1 MKRNIHITPKEPS
14 WKEGLMNSPVLT
26 AKPDEKGYLPSYL
39 DGIYPEGRE
48 AMMPGGRFYN
58 MFSAGENNVL
68 KQTEVAGNV
77 IPPKAYAVDSSA
89 ILAYNFFHWVSPE
102 HPLHFSDGKT
112 YDKVYFMVRMPVLK
126 SNPDSAEQMDVVLI
140 NDDCHSMLCFK
151 STMTEYTEY
160 GTAKFAEAYTK
171 HESYY
176 NNHFEDNFIEYIKNF
191 RNVDH
196 VYNGGIVQMV
206 KQLIAVTNLH
216 QSNYA
221 MVDMLAL
228 NEFIEPKV
236 AQELQKAVLDI
247 KFSNIL
253 YVLGADNENGLV
265 PISKAMDYI
274 NLLAHFRSTPRF
286 DSTIWQYFVLPNYAY
301 NYNDMLAIVRS
312 QMPDGLAEYLEA
324 RYPDLYSWKE
334 KTCPIYRAN

>member
-1 MKRNIHITPKEPS
+1 MKRNLQITPKES
-14 WKEGLMNSPVLT
+14 AWRNALMNSPVLT

-39 DGIYPEGRE
+39 DGIYPVGRA
-48 AMMPGGRFYN
+48 AMMPDGKFYR
-58 MFSAGENNVL
+58 MFNVGEKSVFNP
-68 KQTEVAGNV
+68 TEIAGNE

-126 SNPDSAEQMDVVLI
+126 SNPDSPEQMEVVLV
-140 NDDCHSMLCFK
+140 NDDCHSILCFK

-160 GTAKFAEAYTK
+160 GTAKFADAYTK

-176 NNHFEDNFIEYIKNF
+176 NNHFEDSFIEYIKNF

-196 VYNGGIVQMV
+196 AYNKGIAQMV
-206 KQLIAVTNLH
+206 KHLIAITNLQ
-216 QSNYA
+216 QSKYA
-221 MVDMLAL
+221 MTDMLTL

-236 AQELQKAVLDI
+236 AQQLQKAVLNI

-253 YVLGADNENGLV
+253 YILGADNENGLV
-265 PISKAMDYI
+265 PISKSMDYI

-301 NYNDMLAIVRS
+301 NYNDMLAIMRS
-312 QMPDGLAEYLEA
+312 QMPDGLADYLEA
-324 RYPDLYSWKE
+324 RYPDLY
-334 KTCPIYRAN
+334 A